1 MSWHISVVAT
11 QFAGKENSV
20 KKTDS
25 LWNNEKEIKYFIQKN
40 ANESVTFSED
50 VTNGIIF
57 IVFWKE

>member
-1 MSWHISVVAT
+1 MSWQISVVAT

-25 LWNNEKEIKYFIQKN
+25 LRNNEKEIKYFIQKN
-40 ANESVTFSED
+40 ANESVTFFED
-50 VTNGIIF
+50 VKNGIIF